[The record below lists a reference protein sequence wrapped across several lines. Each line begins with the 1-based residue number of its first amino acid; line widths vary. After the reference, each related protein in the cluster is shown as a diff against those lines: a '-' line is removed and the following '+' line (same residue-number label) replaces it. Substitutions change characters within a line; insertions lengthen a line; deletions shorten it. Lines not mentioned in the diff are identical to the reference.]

1 MRSQTIWLTTQWI
14 IHTVAFFSFC
24 RWRVSGGGGWVA
36 LCLLP
41 FSFPVPQNPHIA
53 VKEKCFINGNEKY
66 FSAAGV
72 LLRGTTEPP
81 ARVFTCYYD
90 KRGLI
95 ITQGALGTA
104 VIMEKLPVSA
114 AAGAQPLVLVLG
126 SNSLNTCAGRLGPW
140 QWRRWKLIFIKEEQL
155 PVH

>member
-1 MRSQTIWLTTQWI
+1 MNNSQS
-14 IHTVAFFSFC
+14 HFFFFFL
-24 RWRVSGGGGWVA
+24 WGSGGGQPSA
-36 LCLLP
+36 PCPLP
-41 FSFPVPQNPHIA
+41 SCSSESTQSGG
-53 VKEKCFINGNEKY
+53 EKCFINGSEKC
-66 FSAAGV
+66 FGAAGV

-140 QWRRWKLIFIKEEQL
+140 QWRR
-155 PVH
+155 

>member
-1 MRSQTIWLTTQWI
+1 M
-14 IHTVAFFSFC
+14 
-24 RWRVSGGGGWVA
+24 GGGVGGSPLPLA
-36 LCLLP
+36 LFLP
-41 FSFPVPQNPHIA
+41 SPPNPNKA
-53 VKEKCFINGNEKY
+53 AEKKSFINAGEKW
-66 FSAAGV
+66 FGAADV

-114 AAGAQPLVLVLG
+114 AARAPPLVLVLG

-140 QWRRWKLIFIKEEQL
+140 QRRR
-155 PVH
+155 

>member
-1 MRSQTIWLTTQWI
+1 MWQVGRPLPL
-14 IHTVAFFSFC
+14 
-24 RWRVSGGGGWVA
+24 A
-36 LCLLP
+36 LFLP
-41 FSFPVPQNPHIA
+41 APLNPHRE
-53 VKEKCFINGNEKY
+53 VEEKCFINGSEKC
-66 FSAAGV
+66 FGTARV

-140 QWRRWKLIFIKEEQL
+140 QWRR
-155 PVH
+155 